1 MQRQTEEKDRKQNTG
16 KVVHRNRRDRKEE
29 KERRKKSTE
38 LRCASTNKVKMEAQD
53 LTEREQRKQ

>member
-1 MQRQTEEKDRKQNTG
+1 MESRIQEKWYTGTEE
-16 KVVHRNRRDRKEE
+16 RNRKEE

-53 LTEREQRKQ
+53 LTERE